1 MRLEE
6 LLNQYS
12 DRLSENDLYI
22 WDYVEK
28 HKKQCENMTIEELA
42 RKCNVSRTTVLRFTK
57 KLSLKGF
64 GEFKVHLKMEND
76 DKKQDTSKA
85 VKVCLAY
92 EEMMQDMVQQDFRE
106 ISKLVYQAKRIFV
119 YGTGMVQKIVAKEF
133 KRLFYFTDKRFYDFS
148 GVTEY
153 ETVVK
158 YIDSDDLVLII
169 SVSGEAD
176 STIDF
181 AKKVRIK
188 GTPII
193 SITKQKKNPLAEI
206 SNYNLYI
213 STTIVEQNM
222 YKGRYESM
230 TSYYILAEIL
240 YEEKDMDRNANS
252 FIANIR
258 RFEDMDM
265 DKVCQMIES
274 ASRIYTQGSG
284 STQKLAAQHLK
295 EKFLYQ
301 GIFINTIEGASE
313 YELLSEKFTE
323 DDLVIFYSL
332 SGQNEK
338 QIRKMRS
345 AKERGAKIIGIAM
358 HGKGEFYDLADEVL
372 TFQSEEI
379 HTIGYGFLYYPTLH
393 FHIVNEFLTLK
404 YMEHQLKKQETITEN
419 NEEKH

>member
-64 GEFKVHLKMEND
+64 GEFKVHLRMEND

-92 EEMMQDMVQQDFRE
+92 EEMMRDMVQQDFKE
-106 ISKLVYQAKRIFV
+106 ISELIYQAKRIFV

-148 GVTEY
+148 GMTEY

-158 YIDSDDLVLII
+158 YVDSDDLQIWAYIVRHKEQCKQIPIQQLAVFCH
-169 SVSGEAD
+169 VSHT
-176 STIDF
+176 TILRF
-181 AKKVRIK
+181 AKKLGFSGYSEMRSFLK
-188 GTPII
+188 WED
-193 SITKQKKNPLAEI
+193 K
-206 SNYNLYI
+206 
-213 STTIVEQNM
+213 
-222 YKGRYESM
+222 
-230 TSYYILAEIL
+230 AEIL

-313 YELLSEKFTE
+313 FEFLSEKFTE
-323 DDLVIFYSL
+323 EDLVIFYSL

-345 AKERGAKIIGIAM
+345 AKESGAKIIGIAM
-358 HGKGEFYDLADEVL
+358 QGKGEFYDLADEVL

-404 YMEHQLKKQETITEN
+404 YMEHQLKKQEEITEN